1 MQRRTV
7 LMAINSIAIASLAG
21 CQTKNQ
27 PTNSSSSE
35 RTKYRLASLSVLN
48 VDTTAHSVQLVVL
61 KEGDIVY
68 WGTIDLESNSEWAA
82 TSEEF
87 NVPEDNTEPASWEIF
102 VKLEDQ
108 SESKVFRST
117 EMVGTDGCIAPIVT
131 VHEGGDLGLSMDFSG
146 DGCPETSTEES
157 NDE

>member
-1 MQRRTV
+1 MQRRAV

-35 RTKYRLASLSVLN
+35 RTKYRLAFLSVLN

-61 KEGDIVY
+61 REGDIVY
-68 WGTIDLESNSEWAA
+68 WGTIDLESNSEWTA
-82 TSEEF
+82 TGEEF
-87 NVPEDNTEPASWEIF
+87 DIPEANTELATWKIF
-102 VKLEDQ
+102 AKLGDE
-108 SESKVFRST
+108 SEGKVFRST
-117 EMVGTDGCIAPIVT
+117 EMVGKDGCIAPIVT
-131 VHEGGDLGLSMDFSG
+131 VHEGGVLGLSMDFSG